1 MSILPFYDTIKKDK
15 EKLGGNMDQEKV
27 GQLIKEL
34 RIKHHLT
41 QAEFA
46 KRYHV
51 TYQAVSKWENGKN
64 MPDLALLKQICAD
77 FQMDIGDFLDGE
89 ITVKD
94 APKPKKSNKVK
105 IGIVVIGIFIFILL
119 VGGYFLFFQ
128 NDDFEFKTL
137 STSCSHFTISGS
149 LAYNRNNSHLY
160 ISNIDYCGGED
171 NTLYQE
177 ISCVLYEVQD
187 DSTTKISEAKY
198 EGEEMV
204 TLEEYLR
211 GIDFKIDDFS
221 SDCSRY
227 SEGSLYLEI
236 NASNSLEKATTY
248 RIPLSFNDR
257 CTK

>member
-1 MSILPFYDTIKKDK
+1 
-15 EKLGGNMDQEKV
+15 MDQSKI
-27 GQLIKEL
+27 GQLIKKIRKEN
-34 RIKHHLT
+34 HLT
-41 QAEFA
+41 QQEFA
-46 KRYHV
+46 SRYGV

-64 MPDLALLKQICAD
+64 IPDVALLKQICED
-77 FQMDIGDFLDGE
+77 YHMDLNDFLDGDY
-89 ITVKD
+89 I
-94 APKPKKSNKVK
+94 PKKESKDK
-105 IGIVVIGIFIFILL
+105 KSWLWLILL
-119 VGGYFLFFQ
+119 FVILIGSFCLLFFLFYR
-128 NDDFEFKTL
+128 DDNFEFKTL
-137 STSCSHFTISGS
+137 SSNCDMFTITGS
-149 LAYNRNNSHLY
+149 LAYNARKSSIY

>member
-1 MSILPFYDTIKKDK
+1 
-15 EKLGGNMDQEKV
+15 MDQERV

-34 RIKHHLT
+34 RVKHHLT

-77 FQMDIGDFLDGE
+77 FQMDIGDFLNGE
-89 ITVKD
+89 ITVKEE
-94 APKPKKSNKVK
+94 AKKRMSPKLK
-105 IGIVVIGIFIFILL
+105 IGLILGGILIIVFLL
-119 VGGYFLFFQ
+119 CFLFWYFL

-137 STSCSHFTISGS
+137 SSSCSHFTISGS
-149 LAYNRNNSHLY
+149 LAYNRSNSHLY

-171 NTLYQE
+171 NALYQE
-177 ISCVLYEVQD
+177 ISCVLYEVQEN
-187 DSTTKISEAKY
+187 STTKISEAKY
-198 EGEEMV
+198 EGSEMI
-204 TLEEYLR
+204 TLEDYLR

-236 NASNSLEKATTY
+236 NASNSLEKTTTY